1 MKLQASF
8 IKELLVLIRD
18 IPGLIVLF
26 IMPVAMIIVISM
38 VQDTTIQSL
47 KGSKINILYIDNDED
62 ILGTSLLEGLKK
74 SELFNIN
81 EDKLSEKDAKQ
92 KVAKGDYRIAVLI
105 PESSTDLIRK
115 QIKPYISSIFNG
127 GSSEQ
132 KKEFTKIQIKIL
144 SDPTTKIT
152 FRHTIISSL
161 ETYTAKIETQILL
174 KILAENLEQ
183 MTGVKPEMNEEPVE
197 AVEFVEEFAFEK
209 ETKITPNSTQHNV
222 PAWTMFAMFFI
233 VIPLAG
239 NMIQERNDGSFF
251 RLMTMPGS
259 YLTVLV
265 SKTSVYLLVAFV
277 QFILMLLVGILI
289 LPACGLPILKIGSHP
304 LALAFMGL
312 TSGLAA
318 IGYGLL
324 VGTITNTHEQS
335 GVFGSVSVIILAA
348 LGGIW
353 YPIYAMPEIMQKI
366 SIISPLNWGLNG
378 FYEIFL
384 KDSGF
389 INIIGNSSALIIFF
403 IATIALSVF
412 IEKAKRL
419 NK

>member
-1 MKLQASF
+1 MKFKASF
-8 IKELLVLIRD
+8 IKELLVLLRD

-26 IMPVAMIIVISM
+26 IMPIAMIIVISL

-47 KGSKINILYIDNDED
+47 KGSKIDILYIDNDKD
-62 ILGTSLLEGLKK
+62 ILGTSLLTGLQK
-74 SELFNIN
+74 SELFNIDEN
-81 EDKLSEKDAKQ
+81 KLSEKDAKH
-92 KVAKGDYRIAVLI
+92 KVAKGEYRIAVII
-105 PESSTDLIRK
+105 PEGTTDLIRE

-127 GSSEQ
+127 GNSEQ
-132 KKEFTKIQIKIL
+132 KNEFTKIQIKIL
-144 SDPTTKIT
+144 SDPTTKST
-152 FRHTIISSL
+152 FRYTIISSL
-161 ETYTAKIETQILL
+161 KTYTAKIETQILL

-183 MTGVKPEMNEEPVE
+183 MTGVKPEMSEEPIE
-197 AVEFVEEFAFEK
+197 AVEFIEEFAFEK
-209 ETKITPNSTQHNV
+209 ETTITPNSTQHNV

-259 YLTVLV
+259 YLTVLT
-265 SKTSVYLLVAFV
+265 SKTAVYLLVTFT

-289 LPACGLPILKIGSHP
+289 LPAVGLPVLKIGSHP
-304 LALAFMGL
+304 FALAFMGIA
-312 TSGLAA
+312 SGLAA
-318 IGYGLL
+318 IGFGLL

-348 LGGIW
+348 LGGVW
-353 YPIYAMPEIMQKI
+353 YPIYAMPPIMQKI

-384 KDSGF
+384 KDGGF
-389 INIIGNSSALIIFF
+389 AQIIGSVTVLIIFF
-403 IATIALSVF
+403 VMTVFLSVL
-412 IEKAKRL
+412 IEKIKRF